1 MCCDRA
7 LSGRQDVTGLLTIS
21 EVRHLTATQSTF
33 MNIWLLAR
41 LKSRGSFLNS
51 IRTTFI
57 DGTSVSTYEV
67 YTEFL
72 KSQGMQGRN
81 ILEELVG

>member
-7 LSGRQDVTGLLTIS
+7 LSGRQDVTGLLTIT

-57 DGTSVSTYEV
+57 DGTSVSACEV
-67 YTEFL
+67 CIGFL
-72 KSQGMQGRN
+72 HSQGMQNRN
-81 ILEELVG
+81 ILEEFVG

>member
-7 LSGRQDVTGLLTIS
+7 LSGRQDVTGLLTIT

-57 DGTSVSTYEV
+57 DGTSVSAYEV
-67 YTEFL
+67 CIGFL
-72 KSQGMQGRN
+72 KSQGMQSRN